1 MYDRMLCIIQG
12 VVLQQKLLR
21 LQVIKVETVLKTRT
35 ELLQKKE
42 KKVDELQAVLDAA
55 GLSYMVRA
63 SHNGSSRQDTKFT
76 PAVAPPGVD
85 GTPGV
90 GDTLPASLGHDN
102 KLSPFTLASTSNMS
116 VSNSAFTDDN
126 ISCDSLKVCIY

>member
-1 MYDRMLCIIQG
+1 MLCIIPDV

-55 GLSYMVRA
+55 GLSYMVKS
-63 SHNGSSRQDTKFT
+63 SHHDAGSSRQDTKSS
-76 PAVAPPGVD
+76 VD
-85 GTPGV
+85 STPGV
-90 GDTLPASLGHDN
+90 GGTQPASRAHDN

-116 VSNSAFTDDN
+116 VSNSAFTEDN
-126 ISCDSLKVCIY
+126 ISYDSLKVFVY

>member
-1 MYDRMLCIIQG
+1 MSCIIPG

-63 SHNGSSRQDTKFT
+63 SHNDAGNSRLDTKFT
-76 PAVAPPGVD
+76 PAVAP
-85 GTPGV
+85 PGV

-102 KLSPFTLASTSNMS
+102 KLSPFTHASTSTMS
-116 VSNSAFTDDN
+116 VSNSAFTDDS
-126 ISCDSLKVCIY
+126 ISYDSLKVCIY